1 MAEIQ
6 ATQTQSSLED
16 VLPESDSGATPLQ
29 HAANEGNPNPTSDSG
44 ATPLH
49 QAAGPLHKAAQ
60 IGLTVEMVDK
70 LSIPELKLYLE
81 DVNIST
87 SGKGAGTGGLS
98 RLLKSRLKQ
107 FLLSNNSSPVIVND
121 ADISANQDINQGWFE
136 DLQLNG
142 KLLSRIP
149 KGARVNCSK
158 AYCKVLNELVK
169 NPDKKENW
177 RALIFFAQ
185 NCLSNPNRGGRKKNS
200 LATVVNKKIVDFEKG
215 TVEKKKPQNPGKKKF
230 KPPTIANLVASKMAA
245 ADVKGAV
252 RLASSDDSVL
262 KPSPEIKKKLEDKHP
277 KPPDDTVMPPFNP
290 LPGVVCDRRSVLEG
304 IRSFPPGSSGG
315 PDRLKPQHLKDMT
328 EDSLGED
335 AKNLLDALVL
345 FFNEIVFKGKVPM
358 EACAFFYGGNLIAL
372 SKKCGGIRPIAIGN
386 TLRRLASKIAMST
399 VTELQKELFW
409 PHQLGVGVKLGG
421 EIACHAIREFVTKPI
436 MEDQLI
442 LKTDFSNAYNC
453 LRRDTML
460 ERVQKHA
467 PTLYCMAW
475 QAYSSPSNL
484 IFGDE
489 GTILSQSGIQQGDPM
504 GSFLFALTT
513 RDLMLSCKSPLN
525 AWYLDDVVLG
535 GQLQSVKE
543 DLNKIVEAKK
553 SLGLTVNFSKCE
565 LMLMDSHIDSAL
577 EFPGI
582 KLIQPEELTL
592 LGAPV
597 LPSANGKVLGAK
609 LVSLKTLT
617 ERLKQLHEHDALYLL
632 KNCMAIPKLLYFL
645 RTAPCF
651 LNPELLAEYDEAI
664 KIGLENILNVKM
676 TDQIWDQASLPT
688 KLGGFGIR
696 KTTELAISGY
706 LSSVSAVE
714 QGVKDLLGYDPN
726 LTPLH
731 IATQNPTL
739 IEIGSTAFHDALL
752 ENSQNDPGLTPLHIA
767 AQNPTLGENGST
779 AFHDASLGYSQNV
792 GLTQLHLDVD
802 SSTQNQD
809 DGEDANSMRNLGG
822 TPLHHAAENGS
833 DSFFELA
840 KKLWQDKVGNSAEL
854 PKNPK
859 SQKEW
864 DMKMCHS
871 TFDRLMEAASN
882 SPHERARLMAISSK
896 NASDWLNCLPLPS
909 LGLKLNPSQLK
920 IASALRLGA
929 PVCRPFKC
937 FYCSDE
943 VSSLGRH
950 GLHCNMAAGK
960 SGRFPRHFKAN
971 DIIRRALALAGFPAK
986 LEPQGLA
993 KDGSRKHPDGYTYD
1007 SFKTGKPLAWDFTC
1021 SDSLAPSHIDKSSM
1035 KAGKTAAWAE
1045 DKKFTTYGNA
1055 LKDDYHFVPI
1065 AVETFGTW
1073 GSIGHKFITDIG
1085 RTIAEITKN
1094 PKSTSFIFQA
1104 ISMAVQRGNVQCV
1117 QGAYGESAFEE
1128 LDEIFYILQPNCIF

>member
-1 MAEIQ
+1 MAEID
-6 ATQTQSSLED
+6 ATQTQSPLED
-16 VLPESDSGATPLQ
+16 ALPESNSGVTPPH
-29 HAANEGNPNPTSDSG
+29 HAANEGNPNPTSDLG

-49 QAAGPLHKAAQ
+49 HAAGPLHKAAQ
-60 IGLTVEMVDK
+60 IGLTVDMVDK
-70 LSIPELKLYLE
+70 LSITELKLYLE

-87 SGKGAGTGGLS
+87 SGKGAGTGGLM

-107 FLLSNNSSPVIVND
+107 FLLSDNSGPVIVND
-121 ADISANQDINQGWFE
+121 PDISANQGVNQGWFE
-136 DLQLNG
+136 DLQLDG
-142 KLLSRIP
+142 KLLSRVP
-149 KGARVNCSK
+149 KGARVNCAK

-177 RALIFFAQ
+177 RALISFAQ

-215 TVEKKKPQNPGKKKF
+215 TVEKKKPLNPRKKKF
-230 KPPTIANLVASKMAA
+230 KSPTLANLVASKMAA

-277 KPPDDTVMPPFNP
+277 KPPEDTVMPPFNP
-290 LPGVVCDRRSVLEG
+290 LPGVVCNRRSVLEG

-345 FFNEIVFKGKVPM
+345 FFNEIVFKGKVPI
-358 EACAFFYGGNLIAL
+358 EACSFFYGGNLIAL

-386 TLRRLASKIAMST
+386 TLRRLASKIAMSSI
-399 VTELQKELFW
+399 TELQKDLFW

-543 DLNKIVEAKK
+543 DLNKIVDAKK

-565 LMLMDSHIDSAL
+565 LMLMDSHIDSAQ

-582 KLIQPEELTL
+582 KLIHPEELTL

-597 LPSANGKVLGAK
+597 LPSSNEKVLGAK
-609 LVSLKTLT
+609 LDSLKTLT

-651 LNPELLAEYDEAI
+651 LNPDLLIEYDEAI

-726 LTPLH
+726 W
-731 IATQNPTL
+731 
-739 IEIGSTAFHDALL
+739 
-752 ENSQNDPGLTPLHIA
+752 TPLHIA
-767 AQNPTLGENGST
+767 AQNPTLVEDGVT
-779 AFHDASLGYSQNV
+779 AFHDASLENSQNV
-792 GLTQLHLDVD
+792 GLTQFHLDDD
-802 SSTQNQD
+802 SSNQNQD
-809 DGEDANSMRNLGG
+809 DGDANPMSNLGV
-822 TPLHHAAENGS
+822 TPLHHAAENES
-833 DSFFELA
+833 DSYFDLA

-929 PVCRPFKC
+929 PVCHPFKC

-960 SGRFPRHFKAN
+960 SGRFPRHFKGN

-1021 SDSLAPSHIDKSSM
+1021 SDSLAPSHIDKSSIE
-1035 KAGKTAAWAE
+1035 AGKTAAWAE

-1117 QGAYGESAFEE
+1117 QGAYGELAFEE

>member
-1 MAEIQ
+1 
-6 ATQTQSSLED
+6 
-16 VLPESDSGATPLQ
+16 
-29 HAANEGNPNPTSDSG
+29 
-44 ATPLH
+44 
-49 QAAGPLHKAAQ
+49 
-60 IGLTVEMVDK
+60 
-70 LSIPELKLYLE
+70 
-81 DVNIST
+81 
-87 SGKGAGTGGLS
+87 
-98 RLLKSRLKQ
+98 
-107 FLLSNNSSPVIVND
+107 
-121 ADISANQDINQGWFE
+121 
-136 DLQLNG
+136 
-142 KLLSRIP
+142 
-149 KGARVNCSK
+149 
-158 AYCKVLNELVK
+158 
-169 NPDKKENW
+169 
-177 RALIFFAQ
+177 
-185 NCLSNPNRGGRKKNS
+185 
-200 LATVVNKKIVDFEKG
+200 
-215 TVEKKKPQNPGKKKF
+215 
-230 KPPTIANLVASKMAA
+230 
-245 ADVKGAV
+245 
-252 RLASSDDSVL
+252 
-262 KPSPEIKKKLEDKHP
+262 
-277 KPPDDTVMPPFNP
+277 
-290 LPGVVCDRRSVLEG
+290 
-304 IRSFPPGSSGG
+304 
-315 PDRLKPQHLKDMT
+315 MT

-345 FFNEIVFKGKVPM
+345 FFNEIVFKGKVPI
-358 EACAFFYGGNLIAL
+358 EVCPFFYGGNLIAL

-386 TLRRLASKIAMST
+386 TLRRLASKIAMSS

-467 PTLYCMAW
+467 STLYCMAW

-543 DLNKIVEAKK
+543 DLNRIVDAKK

-565 LMLMDSHIDSAL
+565 LMLKDSHIDSAQ

-582 KLIQPEELTL
+582 KIIQPNELTL

-597 LPSANGKVLGAK
+597 LPSSNEKVLRAK
-609 LVSLKTLT
+609 LDSLKILT

-651 LNPELLAEYDEAI
+651 LNPDLLAEYDEEI

-676 TDQIWDQASLPT
+676 TDQIWAQASLPT

-706 LSSVSAVE
+706 LSSVSAAE

-726 LTPLH
+726 W
-731 IATQNPTL
+731 
-739 IEIGSTAFHDALL
+739 
-752 ENSQNDPGLTPLHIA
+752 TPLHIA
-767 AQNPTLGENGST
+767 AQNPTLVEDGFT
-779 AFHDASLGYSQNV
+779 AFHDASMENSQNV
-792 GLTQLHLDVD
+792 GLTQLHSDDDD
-802 SSTQNQD
+802 SSNQNQD
-809 DGEDANSMRNLGG
+809 VGDANPISNLGV
-822 TPLHHAAENGS
+822 TPLHHAAENES
-833 DSFFELA
+833 DSYFDLA

-950 GLHCNMAAGK
+950 GLHCNSAAGK

-1021 SDSLAPSHIDKSSM
+1021 SDSLAPSHIGKSSL

-1045 DKKFTTYGNA
+1045 DRKFTTYGNA

-1094 PKSTSFIFQA
+1094 PKSTSYIFQA
-1104 ISMAVQRGNVQCV
+1104 ISMAVQRANVLCV